1 MPNRNLVWILGLLAI
16 VLIVLPLLG
25 VLGMMAT
32 GGACCAGMMG
42 MSGNMMMGMSVVGL
56 IWILAAAGVV
66 IALIVSASA
75 GCGSNLIDLVSA
87 GGWRVLIENAG
98 RQLGVRLGL
107 RLESQTESRRLVW
120 AGEIRL

>member
-1 MPNRNLVWILGLLAI
+1 MPNRNLVWILALLAI

-25 VLGMMAT
+25 MLGMMAT

-66 IALIVSASA
+66 IALT
-75 GCGSNLIDLVSA
+75 
-87 GGWRVLIENAG
+87 VL
-98 RQLGVRLGL
+98 LL
-107 RLESQTESRRLVW
+107 RTVART
-120 AGEIRL
+120 